1 MSHNSAWMAEK
12 LGYRNVKVF
21 DAGFPGWMQ
30 GSGNFASVESE
41 YVAAQ
46 LEANAAVLIDSR
58 AKKAKFDQGHIPSA
72 VSIPDSEFGKMS
84 GRLPRDINTP
94 LIFYCEGYT

>member
-1 MSHNSAWMAEK
+1 M
-12 LGYRNVKVF
+12 GYRNVKVF

-72 VSIPDSEFGKMS
+72 ISIPDSEFEKMG

>member
-1 MSHNSAWMAEK
+1 MKE
-12 LGYRNVKVF
+12 
-21 DAGFPGWMQ
+21 
-30 GSGNFASVESE
+30 SGNFASVESE

-58 AKKAKFDQGHIPSA
+58 PKKPKFDQGHIPSA
-72 VSIPDSEFGKMS
+72 VSIPESEFANLS
-84 GRLPRDINTP
+84 GRLPRDTNTP

>member
-1 MSHNSAWMAEK
+1 MSHNSAWKAEK
-12 LGYRNVKVF
+12 LGYKNVKVF
-21 DAGFPGWMQ
+21 DAGFPGWMKE
-30 GSGNFASVESE
+30 SGNFASVEAG

-72 VSIPDSEFGKMS
+72 ISIPESEFANLS
-84 GRLPRDINTP
+84 GRLPRDSNTP

>member
-1 MSHNSAWMAEK
+1 MK
-12 LGYRNVKVF
+12 
-21 DAGFPGWMQ
+21 Q
-30 GSGNFASVESE
+30 SGNFAGVEAQ
-41 YVAAQ
+41 YVATQ

-72 VSIPDSEFGKMS
+72 VSIPDSEFEKLV